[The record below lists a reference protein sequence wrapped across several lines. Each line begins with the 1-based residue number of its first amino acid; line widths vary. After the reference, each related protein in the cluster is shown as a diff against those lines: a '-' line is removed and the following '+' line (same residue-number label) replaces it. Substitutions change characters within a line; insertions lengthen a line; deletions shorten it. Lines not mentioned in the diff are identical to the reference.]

1 MHNHDICTNCNNG
14 PRNLVVCID
23 GTSNQYGDMN
33 TNVVELYSRLE
44 KNDNQLTFYNSG
56 IGTYATPSW
65 KSWAYYRQVIS
76 NQLDLA
82 FALRFEKIILIAYAW
97 LADNYRAGDRIFLF
111 GFSRGAYQVRTL
123 SAMIHEVG
131 LIHKGNDDQ
140 IPFAYELYANS
151 YDEMNFTEPDSSAPG
166 PGDVAA
172 PAAKPKTR
180 TTRFKETFSRH
191 VKVHFV
197 GVWDTVSSVGLVRH
211 KQLLPGTADGMHHV
225 CYFRHALALDEKRV
239 KFLPEYAHGG
249 LGPDGESSGAGVV
262 ERGTLYQP
270 HTKEV
275 WFKGTHSDIGGGAV
289 NNKDLNCFGPAL
301 RWMSFEADLAELRL
315 VPAPSNWLP
324 PTTTNS
330 MTTIWSLVEWLPI
343 KRLTYSDAY
352 ETTRWPHN
360 HGTRLIKENQLIH
373 ETVFQ
378 DRTFL
383 ATQRVELDPYTAAQ
397 TLLHIF
403 EDCKNSRI
411 PLDETGLDQ
420 LRTLLQTA
428 PGQQS
433 LRDLGDAIFTPLHA
447 MLNMCEEEKSTD
459 GETGDRSMFSAL
471 HALRDG
477 LAFGFSAVKLKPLSN
492 ILNAPSLMRDW
503 AYPLPIDC
511 GIGSINAVAYA
522 NDGSYLISG
531 SADGKM
537 SKRDVRTGSAIAA
550 EISAHSDA
558 IRCIDVSFNGEW
570 IVTGS
575 DDGTATIWHAS
586 SHQVR
591 RRVRTTG
598 TPTNPR
604 VLAVAL
610 APDGS
615 HVICGLSDGKL
626 GVWVIGEKFT
636 DSMFDG
642 AAPDF
647 EDLTVR
653 SDAEHTDAV
662 WALAFSR
669 DGRLLVSGSDDTTA
683 RLWTGQALQ
692 PVGSPL
698 AGHGGP
704 VRSVAFSPDGNL
716 IATGSEDSTVR
727 IWNAET
733 QAVVHVIE
741 SPSTTRIHSVAFSPF
756 GEHVASAASDN
767 TIRIWEALSGRAVAQ
782 LLNGNDGGMCSVVF
796 SPDGTRIAAG
806 SAKGVVRI
814 WDRVRSL
821 VE

>member
-1 MHNHDICTNCNNG
+1 MHHHGGCANCGNG

-65 KSWAYYRQVIS
+65 KSWGYYRQVIS
-76 NQLDLA
+76 NKLDLA

-97 LADNYRAGDRIFLF
+97 LADNYRTGDRIFLF

-151 YDEMNFTEPDSSAPG
+151 YDEMNFTEPDPSAPVS
-166 PGDVAA
+166 GDAA
-172 PAAKPKTR
+172 AGAAKPKTR
-180 TTRFKETFSRH
+180 TARFKETFSRH

-225 CYFRHALALDEKRV
+225 CFFRHALALDEKRV
-239 KFLPEYAHGG
+239 KFLPEYARGG
-249 LGPDGESSGAGVV
+249 LGPDAKSSGADV
-262 ERGTLYQP
+262 EEQPGTLYQP

-275 WFKGTHSDIGGGAV
+275 WFRGTHSDIGGGAV

-315 VPAPSNWLP
+315 VPAPSNWVH

-330 MTTIWSLVEWLPI
+330 MTSIWSLVEWLPI

-352 ETTRWPHN
+352 ETTRWPHR
-360 HGTRLIKENQLIH
+360 HGARLIKENQLIH
-373 ETVFQ
+373 ETVFK
-378 DRTFL
+378 DGVTTTFPS
-383 ATQRVELDPYTAAQ
+383 TQGMELDPYTAARRM
-397 TLLHIF
+397 LHIF
-403 EDCKNSRI
+403 ERCEN
-411 PLDETGLDQ
+411 LGVLMDEEDLDQ
-420 LRTLLQTA
+420 LVVLLQTA

-433 LRDLGDAIFTPLHA
+433 LRDLGDAIFPPLHA
-447 MLNMCEEEKSTD
+447 MLKMCVSKTAD
-459 GETGDRSMFSAL
+459 DETGDTFTAL
-471 HALRDG
+471 HTLRDG
-477 LAFGFSAVKLKPLSN
+477 LAFGFTAIDLQPLSN
-492 ILNAPSLMRDW
+492 ILSAQSDNRDW

-522 NDGSYLISG
+522 NDGSYVISG
-531 SADGKM
+531 SSDGKM
-537 SKRDVRTGSAIAA
+537 CKRDVRTGSAI
-550 EISAHSDA
+550 IDPWIPAHSDA
-558 IRCIDVSFNGEW
+558 IRCIDVSLNGDW

-575 DDGTATIWHAS
+575 DDGTATVWRAS
-586 SHQVR
+586 THEMR
-591 RRVRTTG
+591 RRVRTAG
-598 TPTNPR
+598 AR
-604 VLAVAL
+604 VLAVAF

-615 HVICGLSDGKL
+615 HVVCGLSDGKL
-626 GVWVIGEKFT
+626 GVWTLGEKFT
-636 DSMFDG
+636 DSTVDG
-642 AAPDF
+642 APDF
-647 EDLTVR
+647 EDLAVR
-653 SDAEHTDAV
+653 ADAEHTDAV

-692 PVGSPL
+692 PVASPL

-704 VRSVAFSPDGNL
+704 VRSVAFSSDGGL
-716 IATGSEDSTVR
+716 IATGSEDATVR

-733 QAVVHVIE
+733 QAVVQVIE
-741 SPSTTRIHSVAFSPF
+741 SPSTRIHSVAFSPF
-756 GEHVASAASDN
+756 GQHVASAASDN
-767 TIRIWEALSGRAVAQ
+767 TIRIWDASSGRAVAQ
-782 LLNGNDGGMCSVVF
+782 LLNENDEGVRSVVF
-796 SPDGTRIAAG
+796 SPDGTRVAAG

-814 WDRVRSL
+814 WDRVRPL
-821 VE
+821 VK